1 MKNCIARMTEI
12 GRFDDIAV
20 ISLSG
25 SVFQIDNNKRQV
37 KGVHEDCNNKKCD
50 NCDLCYMQGT
60 TGEHIEAIESAI
72 QSLESHKRI
81 IKRLKK
87 ELKLAENVEERAVRE
102 NPLQFDRIKGYVVG
116 IYNALEFV
124 KNDGKEE

>member
-1 MKNCIARMTEI
+1 MKI
-12 GRFDDIAV
+12 V
-20 ISLSG
+20 IIR
-25 SVFQIDNNKRQV
+25 SVTTAIYV
-37 KGVHEDCNNKKCD
+37 
-50 NCDLCYMQGT
+50 CYIQGT

-87 ELKLAENVEERAVRE
+87 ELKLAEDVEERAVKE
-102 NPLQFDRIKGYVVG
+102 NPFQFDRIKGYAAG

-124 KNDGKEE
+124 KNGGKEE

>member
-1 MKNCIARMTEI
+1 MLRETTEI
-12 GRFDDIAV
+12 NMDNHIVFLQHVQLQHKLLHR
-20 ISLSG
+20 SL
-25 SVFQIDNNKRQV
+25 QV
-37 KGVHEDCNNKKCD
+37 SMVDRV
-50 NCDLCYMQGT
+50 Y
-60 TGEHIEAIESAI
+60 
-72 QSLESHKRI
+72 KRI

>member
-1 MKNCIARMTEI
+1 MNDKEALEKLKAYLKC
-12 GRFDDIAV
+12 
-20 ISLSG
+20 
-25 SVFQIDNNKRQV
+25 QKRQV

-60 TGEHIEAIESAI
+60 TGEYIEAIESAI

-87 ELKLAENVEERAVRE
+87 ELKLAEDVEERAVRE

-124 KNDGKEE
+124 KNGGKEE